1 MRSWV
6 NTNMNVTTVWQHDQT
21 NGDSQCSE
29 TKHNAHKFTQLS
41 IASHERHR
49 KQTNGITF
57 VQSSS
62 SKTLLA
68 VKLVAA
74 AVTLL
79 DIGRHHIQGAMFW
92 IGQTDPAVL
101 DGTGAGHASTLSLC
115 QPEFAAFICYAAACA
130 AVACAAV

>member
-1 MRSWV
+1 MKDAE
-6 NTNMNVTTVWQHDQT
+6 NKQ
-21 NGDSQCSE
+21 
-29 TKHNAHKFTQLS
+29 
-41 IASHERHR
+41 SH
-49 KQTNGITF
+49 GITF
-57 VQSSS
+57 VLSSS
-62 SKTLLA
+62 RQTLLA

-92 IGQTDPAVL
+92 IGQTDLAVL
-101 DGTGAGHASTLSLC
+101 DGSGVGHASRLSLC

>member
-1 MRSWV
+1 MKGTE
-6 NTNMNVTTVWQHDQT
+6 NKQ
-21 NGDSQCSE
+21 
-29 TKHNAHKFTQLS
+29 
-41 IASHERHR
+41 SH
-49 KQTNGITF
+49 GITF

-92 IGQTDPAVL
+92 IGQTGPAVL
-101 DGTGAGHASTLSLC
+101 DGTGAGHASRLSLC
-115 QPEFAAFICYAAACA
+115 QPEFAAFICYAAARA

>member
-1 MRSWV
+1 MKGTE
-6 NTNMNVTTVWQHDQT
+6 NKQ
-21 NGDSQCSE
+21 
-29 TKHNAHKFTQLS
+29 
-41 IASHERHR
+41 SH
-49 KQTNGITF
+49 GITF

-92 IGQTDPAVL
+92 IGQTGPAVL
-101 DGTGAGHASTLSLC
+101 DGTGAGHASRLSLC
-115 QPEFAAFICYAAACA
+115 QPEFLLHSFATQLPVLQLLVLPCRHH
-130 AVACAAV
+130 

>member
-1 MRSWV
+1 MHISL
-6 NTNMNVTTVWQHDQT
+6 
-21 NGDSQCSE
+21 
-29 TKHNAHKFTQLS
+29 HKYQLPTMKGTENKQ
-41 IASHERHR
+41 SH
-49 KQTNGITF
+49 GITF

-68 VKLVAA
+68 AKLVAA
-74 AVTLL
+74 AVTLV

-92 IGQTDPAVL
+92 IGQTDHAVL
-101 DGTGAGHASTLSLC
+101 DGTGAGHASRLSLC